1 MRWKGDEGRT
11 VYEALQAINAGF
23 EQARD
28 ALRMFR
34 RSEAFAQS
42 EIDRFEEMTAEVRAA
57 TLSFLTN
64 IIETVETDEAGR
76 LQNRR
81 LRRER
86 RSERQK

>member
-1 MRWKGDEGRT
+1 
-11 VYEALQAINAGF
+11 
-23 EQARD
+23 
-28 ALRMFR
+28 MFR
-34 RSEAFAQS
+34 KSEAFTRS

-57 TLSFLTN
+57 ALSFLTN
-64 IIETVETDEAGR
+64 IIETIETDEAGR